1 MPPPVTRTFHRFA
14 CSSQFRW
21 GALLMQ
27 VGQDEAKSFCF
38 KATHPC
44 IYVYHCAG
52 LHLLTHI
59 ANGMYGMILVE
70 PELRFGKSRPR
81 VLPDAEQFLHQWHAI
96 DKSALARIDCGRT
109 KLG

>member
-44 IYVYHCAG
+44 IDVYHCAG

-70 PELRFGKSRPR
+70 PEQG
-81 VLPDAEQFLHQWHAI
+81 
-96 DKSALARIDCGRT
+96 SAKVEREFYLMQSSFYTSGMPLIKVRWPELIVEG
-109 KLG
+109 LS